1 VSFDTSSLV
10 TSLHGSSVVGA
21 AVGAADAEIAA
32 VGLGVLVAEV
42 ELAASELADGVD
54 ALHAASSTILNPAT
68 TANVGRCIYFSFPSD
83 GDHAPFWVSASQ
95 RNARQPRRGW
105 SRSRG
110 WSTRH
115 AIGDRRSIGRPRW
128 PTTRGSFL
136 KDNGAGKT
144 QLCIKFAT
152 GTVSILVTEG

>member
-83 GDHAPFWVSASQ
+83 GDHAPFWVSLPNGTRDSLEGAGHAQEAGAPGTLSAIAAASA
-95 RNARQPRRGW
+95 ARAGQPRAAL
-105 SRSRG
+105 S
-110 WSTRH
+110 
-115 AIGDRRSIGRPRW
+115 
-128 PTTRGSFL
+128 
-136 KDNGAGKT
+136 
-144 QLCIKFAT
+144 
-152 GTVSILVTEG
+152 